1 MASNLIDM
9 FNHTVGEQLT
19 KQASGILGES
29 AEGTSSALQSIV
41 PALLGALIK
50 RAGTDEGAS
59 MLMSYMAENNMDGSI
74 LANATTLLAGG
85 IETEKL
91 MYSGAGM
98 VRFLL
103 DDKFSGVVDIIA
115 GGSGLKTSSATSL
128 LKLAAPF
135 LMGIVGK
142 QVKEKGLDVPGLKNL
157 ILGQGEYIKK
167 DLSLGVSNL
176 LGLGASGPAITPA
189 SIASSKP
196 NTDQTPVPGP
206 SKLLPWIVL
215 GLAAL
220 GLFYFV
226 QKGCGGDESTVETPS
241 LTVDTVS
248 IDTTP
253 VTAPAPSNPNKTYTL
268 AGGATIEALPG
279 SFTGKLADFLTSSA
293 TGEKCLTF
301 DRVSFESGSFKI
313 ASGSEPQLGQL
324 ATLLKA
330 YPDTKVNIDA
340 HTDNVGD
347 AGKNKTLSKERAKV
361 IKDWLTDHGVK
372 PGQIDAKG
380 MGGEKPI
387 ASNDTES
394 GRKKNRRVDLCVTR
408 K

>member
-1 MASNLIDM
+1 MASNLTDM
-9 FNHTVGEQLT
+9 FNHTVGEQLIR
-19 KQASGILGES
+19 QASGILGES
-29 AEGTSSALQSIV
+29 AEGTTSALQSIV
-41 PALLGALIK
+41 PALFGALIT

-74 LANATTLLAGG
+74 LANGTTLLAGG

-91 MYSGAGM
+91 MYSGAGI

-157 ILGQGEYIKK
+157 ILGQQEYIKK

-176 LGLGASGPAITPA
+176 LGLSAAIPKIAPA
-189 SIASSKP
+189 SMASSKP

-220 GLFYFV
+220 ALFYFV
-226 QKGCGGDESTVETPS
+226 QKGCGGAEPTVEAPAVPMDTVK
-241 LTVDTVS
+241 VDTNP
-248 IDTTP
+248 TQ
-253 VTAPAPSNPNKTYTL
+253 APSNPNKTYSL
-268 AGGATIEALPG
+268 AGGATIDAIPG
-279 SFTGKLADFLTSSA
+279 SFTGKLADFLTGSA
-293 TGEKCLTF
+293 PGQQCMTF

-313 ASGSEPQLGQL
+313 SSGSDTQLGQL

-330 YPDTKVNIDA
+330 YPDAKVSIDA
-340 HTDNVGD
+340 HTDNAGD
-347 AGKNKTLSKERAKV
+347 TGKNKTLSKERAKV

-372 PGQIDAKG
+372 PGQIDTKG

-387 ASNDTES
+387 ASNDTET
-394 GRKKNRRVDLCVTR
+394 GRKQNRRVEVCVT
-408 K
+408 KK

>member
-9 FNHTVGEQLT
+9 FNHTVGEQLI

-29 AEGTSSALQSIV
+29 AEGTASALQSIV
-41 PALLGALIK
+41 PTLLGALIK
-50 RAGTDEGAS
+50 RAGTDDGAS
-59 MLMSYMAENNMDGSI
+59 MLMNYMAENNMDGSI
-74 LANATTLLAGG
+74 LANASTLLSGG

-91 MYSGAGM
+91 MYSGAGI

-115 GGSGLKTSSATSL
+115 GGSGLKTSSATSM

-142 QVKEKGLDVPGLKNL
+142 QIKEKGLDIPGLKNL
-157 ILGQGEYIKK
+157 IAGQGEFIKK

-176 LGLGASGPAITPA
+176 LGLGATVPKIVPSSVASSTSNPDKTPA
-189 SIASSKP
+189 
-196 NTDQTPVPGP
+196 PGA

-226 QKGCGGDESTVETPS
+226 EKGCGGKEPTVEIPTLPI
-241 LTVDTVS
+241 DTVEV
-248 IDTTP
+248 DTTP
-253 VTAPAPSNPNKTYTL
+253 APAPTNPNKKYKL
-268 AGGATIEALPG
+268 ADGTTIEAIPG
-279 SFTGKLADFLTSSA
+279 SFSGKLAEFLTGSA

-301 DRVSFESGSFKI
+301 DKVSFESGSFKI
-313 ASGSEPQLGQL
+313 ASGSETQLGQL
-324 ATLLKA
+324 AALLKA
-330 YPDTKVNIDA
+330 YPATKVSIDA

-361 IKDWLTDHGVK
+361 IKDWLTDHGIK
-372 PGQIDAKG
+372 HGQIEAKG